1 MLGHEF
7 YLVSNM
13 NYLLFLNHK
22 KSNENHVIFRCLD
35 SFGQVHSC
43 LGFAGTVTTQEVTEC
58 GGGATQ
64 ISEYSSLIVRRVGI
78 SCCSVWNSKQ
88 LQLH

>member
-35 SFGQVHSC
+35 SFGQIHYV
-43 LGFAGTVTTQEVTEC
+43 LVLQE
-58 GGGATQ
+58 
-64 ISEYSSLIVRRVGI
+64 L
-78 SCCSVWNSKQ
+78 
-88 LQLH
+88 LQLKKSLNVEVEQLRSVSILH